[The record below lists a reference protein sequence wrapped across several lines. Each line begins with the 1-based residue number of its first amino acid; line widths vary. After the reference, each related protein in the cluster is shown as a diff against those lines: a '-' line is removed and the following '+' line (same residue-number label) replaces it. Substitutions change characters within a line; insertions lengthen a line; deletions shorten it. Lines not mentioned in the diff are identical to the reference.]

1 MLLNLINCSTTNV
14 YNSKRNMK
22 FYHTTGNIIQRAAWL
37 PLRAIFS
44 IFLRME
50 CRGVENVKNLKT
62 NAIFAS
68 NHANEFDPLIIVS
81 CLPFFSRHL
90 PLVFVSREKGFYEKL
105 GWRGKIY
112 GGFFFKL
119 MAALQ
124 VYTGIN
130 DYEKA
135 LKHHAQALKCG
146 RNVCIFPMGKKHL
159 DEDIHQAKGGVSYL
173 SATSGLPIVPV
184 RITGIEYMKDGDF
197 LRRRRKLQVTFG
209 EHVHFNELSGED
221 DPNPGKDLC
230 EKTAVSLMKK
240 IVALDNN
247 I

>member
-1 MLLNLINCSTTNV
+1 M
-14 YNSKRNMK
+14 R

-50 CRGVENVKNLKT
+50 FVGVENVKNLKK

-90 PLVFVSREKGFYEKL
+90 PLVFVSREKSFYEKL
-105 GWRGKIY
+105 GWRGRIY
-112 GGFFFKL
+112 GGLFFKL

-124 VYTGIN
+124 VYTGLN

-135 LKHHAQALKCG
+135 LKHHIDALKCG

-173 SATSGLPIVPV
+173 AAASGLPIVPV
-184 RITGIEYMKDGDF
+184 RITGIEYMKSGEF
-197 LRRRRKLQVTFG
+197 RKRKRKLRVTFG
-209 EHVHFNELSGED
+209 KPAYFKEISGSD
-221 DPNPGKDLC
+221 STNPDEDLC
-230 EKTAVSLMKK
+230 EKTAVSLMEK
-240 IVALDNN
+240 IVALDSSN
-247 I
+247 

>member
-1 MLLNLINCSTTNV
+1 
-14 YNSKRNMK
+14 MK

-37 PLRAIFS
+37 PLRVLFS
-44 IFLRME
+44 IFFRME

-68 NHANEFDPLIIVS
+68 NHANELDPLIIVS

-90 PLVFVSREKGFYEKL
+90 PLVFVSREKDFYEKL

-112 GGFFFKL
+112 GGLFFKL

-130 DYEKA
+130 GYEKA
-135 LKHHAQALKCG
+135 LKHHTQALKYG

-159 DEDIHQAKGGVSYL
+159 DEDIHQTKGGVSYL
-173 SATSGLPIVPV
+173 AAASGLPIVPV

-197 LRRRRKLQVTFG
+197 LRRRRKLQLTFG
-209 EHVHFNELSGED
+209 EPVYFSELSGID
-221 DPNPGKDLC
+221 SSNPDKDLC
-230 EKTAVSLMKK
+230 EKAAVSLMKK
-240 IVALDNN
+240 IVALDSNN
-247 I
+247 

>member
-1 MLLNLINCSTTNV
+1 M
-14 YNSKRNMK
+14 YNSKRDMK
-22 FYHTTGNIIQRAAWL
+22 FYHTTGNIIQRTAWL
-37 PLRAIFS
+37 PLRVLFS
-44 IFLRME
+44 IFFRME
-50 CRGVENVKNLKT
+50 CRGVENVENLKT

-68 NHANEFDPLIIVS
+68 NHANELDPLIIVS

-90 PLVFVSREKGFYEKL
+90 PLVFVSREKDFYEKL

-112 GGFFFKL
+112 GGLFFKL

-124 VYTGIN
+124 VYTGI
-130 DYEKA
+130 DSYEKA
-135 LKHHAQALKCG
+135 LKHHTQALKHG

-173 SATSGLPIVPV
+173 AATSGLPIVPV

-209 EHVHFNELSGED
+209 KPVHFKELSGAD
-221 DPNPGKDLC
+221 NTNPDKDLC
-230 EKTAVSLMKK
+230 GETACSLMKK
-240 IVALDNN
+240 IVALDSNN
-247 I
+247 

>member
-1 MLLNLINCSTTNV
+1 M
-14 YNSKRNMK
+14 R
-22 FYHTTGNIIQRAAWL
+22 FYYTTGNIIQRTAWL

-44 IFLRME
+44 IFFKME
-50 CRGVENVKNLKT
+50 FRGVENVKKLKT

-90 PLVFVSREKGFYEKL
+90 PLVFVSREKSFYEKL

-124 VYTGIN
+124 VYTGLN
-130 DYEKA
+130 DYKKA
-135 LKHHAQALKCG
+135 LKHHIDALKCG

-159 DEDIHQAKGGVSYL
+159 DEDIHQAKGGVAYL
-173 SATSGLPIVPV
+173 AATSALPIIPV
-184 RITGIEYMKDGDF
+184 RITGIEYMKDGEF
-197 LRRRRKLQVTFG
+197 WGRRRKLQVTFG
-209 EHVHFNELSGED
+209 EPVYFNELSGETIT
-221 DPNPGKDLC
+221 NPDKDLY
-230 EKTAVSLMKK
+230 EKTAVSLMEK
-240 IVALDNN
+240 IVALDSGD
-247 I
+247 